1 MEEIYK
7 EIYKILY
14 RRDLVDIQERLNK
27 VSSIIADL
35 NMEINEALNNMDIY
49 KK

>member
-1 MEEIYK
+1 ME

-27 VSSIIADL
+27 VSSIIEDL
-35 NMEINEALNNMDIY
+35 NMEINEALNNMDTY